1 MEAEK
6 CREGFIHGTR
16 QGHTNPSGPATGQGM
31 QDKIQNRRIYSP
43 GVNHFLVL
51 VFRAA
56 TLVSDTP
63 FNPLFLLFSS
73 PFKDESTRYE
83 RSLPFRFVSFRV
95 NRWGNPHR
103 FFFSF
108 CARDERE
115 TDASYVVDWRA
126 KEFRASLWRNL
137 EFVIVR
143 LSRFAF
149 SF

>member
-16 QGHTNPSGPATGQGM
+16 QGHTNPSGPAAGQGM

-83 RSLPFRFVSFRV
+83 RSVPFRFISRQQM
-95 NRWGNPHR
+95 GKSPSI
-103 FFFSF
+103 FFFF
-108 CARDERE
+108 LCERWARDRRLLR
-115 TDASYVVDWRA
+115 VDWRA